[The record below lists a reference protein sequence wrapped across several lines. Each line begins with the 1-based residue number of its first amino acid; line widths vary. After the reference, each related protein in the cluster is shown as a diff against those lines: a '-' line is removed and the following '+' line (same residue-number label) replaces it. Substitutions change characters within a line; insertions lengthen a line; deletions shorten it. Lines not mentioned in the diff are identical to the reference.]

1 MLSQILDWIAA
12 HPGTT
17 GVAVIASLGLAVIYA
32 ALIFVAIGRMSPD
45 YFVRDEVRMDTWR
58 QRHPVLRW
66 IGFLIKNLLGVIL
79 VLMGLA
85 MLVLPGQGVLT
96 LLIGISLLDFP
107 GKRKLEK
114 KIVRAPTVHRA
125 IDAIR
130 RRAGQPPL
138 LLPEKNQDLG
148 DDARRNE
155 SSIPPQN

>member
-12 HPGTT
+12 HPGVT
-17 GVAVIASLGLAVIYA
+17 GAVVIASLGLAIVYG

-45 YFVRDEVRMDTWR
+45 YFVRDKASSSAWH
-58 QRHPVLRW
+58 QRYPM
-66 IGFLIKNLLGVIL
+66 LGVIALVLKNIFGVVL

-96 LLIGISLLDFP
+96 LLIGIGLLDFP

-114 KIVRAPTVHRA
+114 KIVRTPTVQKTM
-125 IDAIR
+125 DAIR

-138 LLPEKNQDLG
+138 VLPD
-148 DDARRNE
+148 
-155 SSIPPQN
+155 